1 MTRKILPVREVREN
15 LSRLLEEAENGH
27 EPVMITRYGRPA
39 GYLIGYQTLT
49 LTTEAGTR
57 NRLLDRLE
65 ELEDIRAMREAE
77 AEGRARDGQPFAEAL
92 AEVESE
98 EATGR

>member
-15 LSRLLEEAENGH
+15 LSRLLEEAEDGH

-39 GYLIGYQTLT
+39 GYLIGYQTL
-49 LTTEAGTR
+49 

-65 ELEDIRAMREAE
+65 ELEDIQTMREAE
-77 AEGRARDGQPFAEAL
+77 AEWRARGGQPFTEAL

>member
-15 LSRLLEEAENGH
+15 LSRLLEEAEDGH

-39 GYLIGYQTLT
+39 GYLIGYQTL
-49 LTTEAGTR
+49 

-65 ELEDIRAMREAE
+65 ELEDIQTMREAE
-77 AEGRARDGQPFAEAL
+77 AEWRARDGQPFAEAL